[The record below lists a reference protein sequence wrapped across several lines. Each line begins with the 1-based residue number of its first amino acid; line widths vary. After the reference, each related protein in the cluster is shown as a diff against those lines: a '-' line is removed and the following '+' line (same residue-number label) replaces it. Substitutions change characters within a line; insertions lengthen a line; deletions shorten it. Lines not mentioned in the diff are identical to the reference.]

1 MASEAL
7 KNLALSDTGFV
18 FDPTTGNTYTLNET
32 GLAIVRLLKIDK
44 TKEDIIQSIIS
55 EYEVDSDEIERDY
68 SDMIIQLTELGL
80 YKWKDQ

>member
-32 GLAIVRLLKIDK
+32 ALAIVRLLKQDK
-44 TKEDIIQSIIS
+44 TKEEILQAITT
-55 EYEVDSDEIERDY
+55 EYEVDVHEIERDY

-80 YKWKDQ
+80 YK

>member
-32 GLAIVRLLKIDK
+32 ALAIVRLLKQDK
-44 TKEDIIQSIIS
+44 TKEEIIQSIIS

-68 SDMIIQLTELGL
+68 SDMVIQLSELGL
-80 YKWKDQ
+80 YK

>member
-32 GLAIVRLLKIDK
+32 ALAIVRLLKQDR
-44 TKEDIIQSIIS
+44 TKEEIIQSIIS
-55 EYEVDSDEIERDY
+55 EYEVDTDEVERDY
-68 SDMIIQLTELGL
+68 SDMVIQLSELGL
-80 YKWKDQ
+80 SK

>member
-32 GLAIVRLLKIDK
+32 GLAIVRLLKLDT
-44 TKEDIIQSIIS
+44 TKKDIIQTIMS
-55 EYEVDSDEIERDY
+55 EYEVDADEIERDY

-80 YKWKDQ
+80 YK

>member
-32 GLAIVRLLKIDK
+32 ALAIVRLLKQDK
-44 TKEDIIQSIIS
+44 TKEEIIQSIIS

-68 SDMIIQLTELGL
+68 SDMVIQLSELGL
-80 YKWKDQ
+80 HK

>member
-18 FDPTTGNTYTLNET
+18 FDPTTSNTYTLNET

-80 YKWKDQ
+80 YK

>member
-1 MASEAL
+1 MASDAL

-44 TKEDIIQSIIS
+44 TKEEIIQSIIA
-55 EYEVDSDEIERDY
+55 EYEVDADEIERDY

-80 YKWKDQ
+80 YK